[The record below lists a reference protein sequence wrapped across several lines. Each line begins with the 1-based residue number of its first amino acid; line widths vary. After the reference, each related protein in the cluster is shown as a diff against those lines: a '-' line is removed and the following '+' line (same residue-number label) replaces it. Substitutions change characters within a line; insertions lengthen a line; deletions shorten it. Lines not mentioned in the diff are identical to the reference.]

1 MVKFSKRLRELRLER
16 KLSQQELAVA
26 LKTNQRTVS
35 SWETGY
41 RQPDYETLV
50 QIADYFGVSTDYLLG
65 KKD

>member
-1 MVKFSKRLRELRLER
+1 MIKFGERLKELRTEKNLN
-16 KLSQQELAVA
+16 QTELA
-26 LKTNQRTVS
+26 KIFHTSQRTIS